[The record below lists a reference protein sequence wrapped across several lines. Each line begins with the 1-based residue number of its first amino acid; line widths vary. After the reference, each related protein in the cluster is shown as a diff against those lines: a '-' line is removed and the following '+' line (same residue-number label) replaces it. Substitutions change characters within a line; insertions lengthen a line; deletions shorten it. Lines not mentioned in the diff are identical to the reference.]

1 MNFKWLFC
9 SVFLLQSFSSSA
21 LNLIKNVEPHSS
33 IAHQINLEDA
43 AELWNKLVPQY
54 LTKFCFS
61 QEISVG
67 AKTRT
72 ALEIIQLYNVHLKSK
87 KLVEQQ
93 RINKQLRSLF
103 EHGFIFDTLYMFCL
117 HFKKLTIDHKDV
129 KKAKE
134 IIETSPYYAS
144 MLVIT
149 STINNIIN
157 HLKLTPDF
165 YNNSM
170 KIFYSKNQSH
180 YGLIEYKIDRESIFI
195 PYICLSNNSIKVDN
209 LGFIPIQF
217 NGSIVFSSNKK
228 ILEDFCFYARK
239 RAPNETAVGI
249 YSGKYTNIPFS
260 RSGQEIVVLQDA
272 KLFAEY
278 NNFAAWNEKFYIKPL
293 YNNDEEERGFFLEF
307 NNYLSELS
315 SSELTPLS
323 IQANNM
329 LLLEDHPDSQIEAVE
344 PNNELAAIVQSPAIQ
359 EEWEKRKQA
368 VINDEL
374 GKLPKKKTEKKTKK
388 NKKSKNKGKNTTK
401 QVNVEELPQ
410 VQDRLQKEWRKLEEE
425 VSERVSEGR
434 NNFRQIREMLT
445 LILGKAN
452 AHGCNINS
460 NQQGSHIVLSR
471 EGRSP
476 VTFVKLHGGK
486 SLAPKQAK
494 KLFKKIIDLASEKNT
509 L

>member
-9 SVFLLQSFSSSA
+9 GFFLFQSFSSSA
-21 LNLIKNVEPHSS
+21 LN
-33 IAHQINLEDA
+33 QIRLKDA
-43 AELWNKLVPQY
+43 AKLWQDLGLQY
-54 LTKFCFS
+54 STITGFS
-61 QEISVG
+61 QELSIGSQ
-67 AKTRT
+67 AEN
-72 ALEIIQLYNVHLKSK
+72 ALNTIQFYNENLKNK
-87 KLVEQQ
+87 KLVEQK
-93 RINKQLRSLF
+93 RTNNQLRALF
-103 EHGFIFDTLYMFCL
+103 EQGFIFDTLLMFSL
-117 HFKKLTIDHKDV
+117 YFNDLLNDIKDIKTAKKL
-129 KKAKE
+129 
-134 IIETSPYYAS
+134 IEDSRYYQS

-149 STINNIIN
+149 STINDIIN
-157 HLKLTPDF
+157 HLNLTPDF
-165 YNNSM
+165 SNSSM
-170 KIFYSKNQSH
+170 RFFYSKNQSH
-180 YGLIEYKIDRESIFI
+180 YGLIEYKINEKSLFI
-195 PYICLSNNSIKVDN
+195 PYICLHNNEYKVDN
-209 LGFIPIQF
+209 LIFFPIGF
-217 NGSIVFSSNKK
+217 NLSIVFSSKKK

-239 RAPNETAVGI
+239 TARNETLIGI
-249 YSGKYTNIPFS
+249 YSGKYTNSPFS
-260 RSGQEIVVLQDA
+260 RSGSEILIRQDI

-278 NNFAAWNEKFYIKPL
+278 NNFAAWNDEFYIKPL
-293 YNNDEEERGFFLEF
+293 YNNDEEEKGFFLEF
-307 NNYLSELS
+307 NNYLRELS
-315 SSELTPLS
+315 LSEITPLT
-323 IQANNM
+323 IQASQV
-329 LLLEDHPDSQIEAVE
+329 LLLEDNPDSHMEAVE
-344 PNNELAAIVQSPAIQ
+344 PNNELAAIVQSPAVQ
-359 EEWEKRKQA
+359 EEWERRKQA

-388 NKKSKNKGKNTTK
+388 NKKSKNKGKNITK
-401 QVNVEELPQ
+401 QLNVEELPQ

-494 KLFKKIIDLASEKNT
+494 KLFKKIIDLASDKNS